1 MTNIKHEPTF
11 TFTTGKKSSYDC
23 FHRFTTSKG
32 NINSIPKQLLVWT
45 LYTRSCR
52 LRLFLNL
59 MLPDATLWQ
68 AAPQFLKMVRFMFS
82 IKTGIKADIYK
93 QSRLP
98 AKHDDDDT
106 TAATFFVE
114 FYACSKWL
122 MCCLQLCPFS
132 FCRAP
137 SMDRRVQL
145 NRSAWAPLWG
155 WWRQVG
161 DFQISRQERSCF
173 MTFSSK
179 SDGHGFLIPTW
190 EHVCI
195 SSEMT
200 SKNTQ
205 CSFLCYPVQSATDL
219 YRRDLTD
226 Q

>member
-1 MTNIKHEPTF
+1 MQYPHKPSRGHCTRGGAGSGCSWIDASWCHLV
-11 TFTTGKKSSYDC
+11 
-23 FHRFTTSKG
+23 TSGSTVLEDGQVHVLHQDRYK
-32 NINSIPKQLLVWT
+32 
-45 LYTRSCR
+45 
-52 LRLFLNL
+52 
-59 MLPDATLWQ
+59 
-68 AAPQFLKMVRFMFS
+68 
-82 IKTGIKADIYK
+82 K

-98 AKHDDDDT
+98 AKHGDDDT
-106 TAATFFVE
+106 TAATFLVE

-145 NRSAWAPLWG
+145 KRSGWAPLWG
-155 WWRQVG
+155 WQTQVG

-190 EHVCI
+190 EHVC
-195 SSEMT
+195 
-200 SKNTQ
+200 
-205 CSFLCYPVQSATDL
+205 SFLCYPVQSATDL